1 MTVKIDGSTG
11 VDTVQP
17 GSVDKEDLKWVPPF
31 TKEYVSSAQV
41 ITLAGQLTLTH
52 GFGSVPKMTEMELVC
67 VTADAGCAVGDIIP
81 LTGFFYTTNVTNYS
95 GVQVTKN
102 ATNLLVRFGAS
113 NLAVM
118 NASGVINIITPA
130 NWRIVVRAWA

>member
-11 VDTVQP
+11 VDKVQP
-17 GSVDKEDLKWVPPF
+17 LSIEQEDLKWVPPF
-31 TKEYVSSAQV
+31 TKEFVSSQQT
-41 ITLAGQLTLTH
+41 ITIAGQLALAH

-67 VTADAGCAVGDIIP
+67 VTADAGCSAGDIIP

-113 NLAVM
+113 NLTVM
-118 NASGVINIITPA
+118 NSSGVINIITPA
-130 NWRIVVRAWA
+130 NWRLIVRAWA